1 MKPAHFLCSLASVAA
16 FFAGTGAAH
25 AEACATATAACG
37 EWVSVAGGPQR
48 AWVYRTHPLD
58 TRSERIER
66 ALIMVHGQGR
76 NADGYFRSAIASAF
90 LAGALED
97 TVVVA
102 PRFASNEGRCRDKLA
117 PDELNWICSG
127 PQSWRNGGAAVGKA
141 DVTSY
146 HVTDEL
152 LGRLSRKEVFPN
164 LRSIVLVGHSAGGQY
179 TTRYAMVNQV
189 HDRLG
194 LRLRYV
200 VANPS
205 SYTYPDAL
213 RPTISAVPRNVA
225 ALPPG
230 YVVPIPAKPPAPFQK
245 FADANNCTTFDQW
258 PYGMQNRVGYSAQF
272 PAEQL
277 VRQLAGRS
285 ATFLLGELDILPLYG
300 FDSSCAAMAQ
310 GPTRFARG
318 LAYARYLNDNFGAQ
332 HQTVI
337 VRACGHSARCMFT
350 AEAALPILFP
360 KE

>member
-1 MKPAHFLCSLASVAA
+1 M
-16 FFAGTGAAH
+16 TGGAQRVLLYRSH
-25 AEACATATAACG
+25 A
-37 EWVSVAGGPQR
+37 
-48 AWVYRTHPLD
+48 LD
-58 TRSERIER
+58 ARNDGIER

-76 NADGYFRSAIASAF
+76 NADGYFRSSVAAAF
-90 LAGALED
+90 LAGALEN
-97 TVVVA
+97 TIVIA
-102 PRFASNEGRCRDKLA
+102 PKFASNEGSTCRDKLA
-117 PDELNWICSG
+117 QDELNWICSG
-127 PQSWRNGGAAVGKA
+127 PESWRNGGAAVGKA

-146 HVTDEL
+146 HVTDEIL
-152 LGRLSRKEVFPN
+152 RRLARKEVFPN
-164 LRSIVLVGHSAGGQY
+164 LRAIVLAGHSAGGQY
-179 TTRYAMVNQV
+179 TTRYAMVNQS
-189 HDRLG
+189 HDRIG
-194 LRLRYV
+194 VRLRYV

-205 SYTYPDAL
+205 SYTYPDAS
-213 RPTISAVPRNVA
+213 RPTASALPQNVA

-245 FADANNCTTFDQW
+245 FADANNCTAFDQW
-258 PYGMQNRVGYSAQF
+258 PYGMQKRVGYSAQF

-277 VRQLAGRS
+277 VKQLAGRP

-318 LAYARYLNDNFGAQ
+318 LAYARYLNENFGAQ

-350 AEAALPILFP
+350 TEPVLPILFP